1 MSYHANKEGAAKV
14 RRLDL
19 YPEVAFGLSGGW
31 SLALYPENA
40 IAYNEVTRTWFVP
53 IDALL
58 TRRLSKTV
66 EFAFGGAYALV
77 KDDPQFQYVLY
88 GRATFRF

>member
-31 SLALYPENA
+31 SL
-40 IAYNEVTRTWFVP
+40 
-53 IDALL
+53 
-58 TRRLSKTV
+58 
-66 EFAFGGAYALV
+66 
-77 KDDPQFQYVLY
+77 
-88 GRATFRF
+88 